1 MERNMRLVLL
11 ASLACCVVADMN
23 DVVLP
28 FYTPPSE
35 CLQGCAP
42 WNNLNSTMNQLLWA
56 AGKNSSKVCS
66 YISLLS
72 YISIIV
78 SLCSNQSVPV
88 LTVFFAFPF
97 TFSFRFPAEGRWE
110 LLCYPSSQRGRGEV

>member
-1 MERNMRLVLL
+1 MERKMRLVLL
-11 ASLACCVVADMN
+11 ASLACSVVADMN

-42 WNNLNSTMNQLLWA
+42 WHNLNSTTNQLLWA
-56 AGKNSSKVCS
+56 AGRKTDI
-66 YISLLS
+66 YHI
-72 YISIIV
+72 

-97 TFSFRFPAEGRWE
+97 TFSFRFPSEGRWE